1 MGADEVKGKPYQGNA
16 DEHRNQKGHHNPPQD
31 GHAKSP
37 SQRRGYSVAVAA
49 TEHQQQIDLV
59 RSSAASVFP
68 QLCCEQSVVC

>member
-16 DEHRNQKGHHNPPQD
+16 NEHRNQKGHHDPPQD

-49 TEHQQQIDLV
+49 TEHQQQIDLLC
-59 RSSAASVFP
+59 SSDSLYFCALP
-68 QLCCEQSVVC
+68 